1 MPVQKVDNNQLVKE
15 LTEKVRSIETS
26 DIEQREKTRRHKAAV
41 STYMKQLYLDKR
53 KYSGTSGEKRRVS
66 KATARSYITKARKAL
81 EALGYRHHLFERE
94 ISRMTAKYPGYKTA
108 IGSIDAE
115 SVKDTRLAKKSLI
128 EQLVDARGIA
138 AEVEAVQVQS
148 AAGQKKLKQLAQ
160 RYPVYS
166 AALIK
171 LADQPDAD
179 AALALEKM
187 IRQRE
192 DLVNDLTDLKID
204 HEALVN
210 LKMPKNDQEELKQ
223 SFKTALTKKKTSTK
237 AIDYAV
243 YMNHVAAILSNPQAA
258 ADRFTGTKRLAP
270 VVFALCAATGRRPI
284 EVMITGEFEIESENK
299 LIFSGQAKK
308 RFEEEAD
315 AAYWIYSLVDT
326 QLVIDAFKFLRSM
339 DKIKELSVACSEN
352 PDDLRSLNQIVNH
365 RTSVRLNEYAVD
377 VFGDD
382 TRTVKDTRGIYARIA
397 YERFFNTDPYWAN
410 KDDDTFY
417 FELLGHETLESQL
430 HYKSFKVHNFSEDY
444 EPDTTLPPSRLEKL
458 QELDGLM
465 PDLARADAAVKLHN
479 DVKALIESDPGAAV
493 NQNVLIKPPFNTF
506 RDLAKRYLETCQ
518 EALGI
523 VKVHNKWRNAPDEYP
538 PVIVE
543 ADDIDD
549 ELDDPE
555 LDDVEEQDD
564 PQPEAESDQEE
575 ETEVEAPK
583 SKPRVKLKHKKP
595 VKDEPAPSD
604 KPRLTGAKSG
614 ELWIGLVTVA
624 GQVVAQSEPMA
635 GKMKA
640 QAAAFAEYQKSIKP
654 KPEPK
659 PTTRSRRTAA
669 GSWYVEVID
678 GGQVVWDLAQ
688 KGSKAQAE
696 ADAIKEYLAS
706 LS

>member
-1 MPVQKVDNNQLVKE
+1 MAVQKIDNNMLVKE
-15 LTEKVRSIETS
+15 LGEKVRAIETS

-41 STYMKQLYLDKR
+41 ASYLKQLYLDKR
-53 KYSGTSGEKRRVS
+53 KYSGTTGEKRRVS
-66 KATARSYITKARKAL
+66 KATARSYITKARKTL

-94 ISRMTAKYPGYKTA
+94 IGRMAAKYPGYESA
-108 IGSIDAE
+108 IASIDAE

-138 AEVEAVQVQS
+138 AEVEAIQVQT
-148 AAGQKKLKQLAQ
+148 AAGQKKLKQLAE

-166 AALIK
+166 DALIK

-223 SFKTALTKKKTSTK
+223 NFKTALTKKKTGTK
-237 AIDYAV
+237 AIDYSV
-243 YMNHVAAILSNPQAA
+243 YMNHIAAILNNPKAA
-258 ADRFTGTKRLAP
+258 ADKFTGMKRLAP

-284 EVMITGEFEIESENK
+284 EVMVTGDLKIESENK
-299 LIFSGQAKK
+299 LLFSGQAKK

-339 DKIKELSVACSEN
+339 DKIKELSVASSEN
-352 PDDLRSLNQIVNH
+352 PDDLRSLNQMVND
-365 RTSVRLNEYAVD
+365 RTSWIFNEYAVD
-377 VFGDD
+377 VFGDK

-397 YERFFNTDPYWAN
+397 YERFFNTDPYWAS

-430 HYKSFKVHNFSEDY
+430 HYKSFKVRNFSEDY

-523 VKVHNKWRNAPDEYP
+523 VKVHNKWRNAPDELP
-538 PVIVE
+538 PVIVDTDE
-543 ADDIDD
+543 ADD
-549 ELDDPE
+549 ELDDAE
-555 LDDVEEQDD
+555 MDEGEVQNDN
-564 PQPEAESDQEE
+564 QPEAEQDPD
-575 ETEVEAPK
+575 APK
-583 SKPRVKLKHKKP
+583 SKPRIKLKHKKP
-595 VKDEPAPSD
+595 VKDEPSTTE

-688 KGSKAQAE
+688 KGNKAQAE
-696 ADAIKEYLAS
+696 ADAIKEYLDS
-706 LS
+706 LQ